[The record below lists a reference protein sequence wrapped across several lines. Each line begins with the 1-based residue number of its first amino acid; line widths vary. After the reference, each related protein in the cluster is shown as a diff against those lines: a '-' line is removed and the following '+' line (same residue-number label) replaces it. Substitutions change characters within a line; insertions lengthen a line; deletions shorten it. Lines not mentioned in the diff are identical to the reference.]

1 MLEFIIKYIIGL
13 TLGGIVTLK
22 TGSVNLGNIVTT
34 ILFAVGILTS
44 NKIKFKAVTEEEYK
58 KALEEDEDEK

>member
-22 TGSVNLGNIVTT
+22 TGNIIFGNIVTT
-34 ILFAVGILTS
+34 VLFVVGILTS
-44 NKIKFKAVTEEEYK
+44 NKIKLKTITEEEYEK
-58 KALEEDEDEK
+58 MVEEDEDEK